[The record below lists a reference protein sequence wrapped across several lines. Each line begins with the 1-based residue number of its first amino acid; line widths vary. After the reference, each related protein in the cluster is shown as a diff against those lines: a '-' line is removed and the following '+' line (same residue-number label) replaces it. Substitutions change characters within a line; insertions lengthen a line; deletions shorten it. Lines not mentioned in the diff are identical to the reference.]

1 MERED
6 GGGIRNENERRC
18 TVGGGGDLLE
28 VGVRTSIKKMP
39 NGFPIRIQI
48 ARNGGATGVK
58 NGNVHRSFRGKGRRK

>member
-1 MERED
+1 MH
-6 GGGIRNENERRC
+6 GRR
-18 TVGGGGDLLE
+18 GDDLLE
-28 VGVRTSIKKMP
+28 VGVRASIKKMP